1 MTRANKEPERKAL
14 VVSGVRQQGVGVKS
28 LKKTQTEPHHRGNA
42 AQCLLAD
49 PAPVPLQH
57 SPAAG
62 IRAAAPGSHLQAA
75 PGPHLPPHA
84 RRLAAA
90 AVHEVRVHSLHK
102 LQWRCGKTGGSF
114 HFRCSSRGPQH
125 GRAALERTPSFA
137 CVCVGGEVCVFEGR
151 WTLKGCRL
159 PAVLLVGQ
167 TAGAQPGLAC
177 TAQRLYLSCPRAR
190 LMRFSAKA
198 HLLWQQTATRGT
210 GESERDA
217 LSEGKERFVG
227 GCAAWQ
233 SLVSLQPGSRQGCSL
248 RMHGQSRPAKGQQA
262 GKQPWEGLHPLTS
275 RSEST
280 GRRRPGGPPG
290 VPCRCAGLLCRQE
303 TEGQGAIG
311 LPMPPLDGRRY
322 AVLPPI

>member
-1 MTRANKEPERKAL
+1 M
-14 VVSGVRQQGVGVKS
+14 
-28 LKKTQTEPHHRGNA
+28 KKTQTEPHHRGNA

-62 IRAAAPGSHLQAA
+62 IHAAAPGSHLQAA

-102 LQWRCGKTGGSF
+102 LQWRCGKKGGSF
-114 HFRCSSRGPQH
+114 HVRCSSRGPQR
-125 GRAALERTPSFA
+125 GQAALERTPSFA
-137 CVCVGGEVCVFEGR
+137 CVCVGGEVCVFEGW

-210 GESERDA
+210 GGIRT
-217 LSEGKERFVG
+217 RCVVG
-227 GCAAWQ
+227 RQRTVCWGLCRLAEPGQLAAR
-233 SLVSLQPGSRQGCSL
+233 QP
-248 RMHGQSRPAKGQQA
+248 
-262 GKQPWEGLHPLTS
+262 
-275 RSEST
+275 
-280 GRRRPGGPPG
+280 
-290 VPCRCAGLLCRQE
+290 AGLLFAHAWAELSCQR
-303 TEGQGAIG
+303 AA
-311 LPMPPLDGRRY
+311 GR
-322 AVLPPI
+322 